1 MPQTITSIVKMGDF
15 ILRSPALSKVVV
27 PVAQQFVKFAGYRQL
42 GLKFDDIIAEEN
54 DIAQTALRR
63 IPEDEGYARA
73 FRMIRAHQSELTHHL
88 LPKSQWVKPE
98 EDTLYLTP
106 YLLEAEAEAK
116 EREELDNL
124 QLTTK

>member
-1 MPQTITSIVKMGDF
+1 MGDF

-63 IPEDEGYARA
+63 LPEDEGYARA
-73 FRMIRAHQSELTHHL
+73 FRMIRAHQSELTHHCCPRVSGL
-88 LPKSQWVKPE
+88 NLRR
-98 EDTLYLTP
+98 TP
-106 YLLEAEAEAK
+106 CI
-116 EREELDNL
+116 
-124 QLTTK
+124 